1 MRLRHLLCVPV
12 NQAVVASACQRCPV
26 RCGPPQLPLLNPHC
40 PYHPCRPPLQ
50 GLFERHKLL
59 VATQL
64 CMRILKKK
72 GDLSQEKFDYL
83 LRGRRWGRGRA

>member
-1 MRLRHLLCVPV
+1 M
-12 NQAVVASACQRCPV
+12 
-26 RCGPPQLPLLNPHC
+26 
-40 PYHPCRPPLQ
+40 Q

-64 CMRILKKK
+64 CLRILKKK

-83 LRGRRWGRGRA
+83 LRGPQVGGCELVHCGVWGVGGGGR

>member
-1 MRLRHLLCVPV
+1 MHSGGGYLVACHQRVLR
-12 NQAVVASACQRCPV
+12 
-26 RCGPPQLPLLNPHC
+26 PL
-40 PYHPCRPPLQ
+40 RPPFPPSAPQ

-72 GDLSQEKFDYL
+72 GELSQEKFDYL
-83 LRGRRWGRGRA
+83 LRGPQVCAGLQV

>member
-1 MRLRHLLCVPV
+1 MHCLFSRPH
-12 NQAVVASACQRCPV
+12 AAC
-26 RCGPPQLPLLNPHC
+26 LHWPL
-40 PYHPCRPPLQ
+40 PPLQ

-83 LRGRRWGRGRA
+83 LRGPHVRGGNRVVLFSIPLYCGVQNNAVY